1 MTGPSLPLVVG
12 LALAVLGGCGTWGV
26 DRPPAELGL
35 VSRDPGPGSGSVA
48 SAAFGQVLYR
58 YESDSNLTILLFDG
72 PADDPT
78 RVAVL
83 SMFWR
88 PRAGS
93 TPVDRTA
100 TNVVVRYLNFDPA
113 AGDDDALGV
122 YAGAGFM
129 RVYSDPAA
137 GALDGTLFDADLRLI
152 DRSETFT
159 DRLGRTALAGSFE
172 ARRDDARVTTIL
184 RRLNLRVSEAL
195 GYPRLV
201 LHPRHHDPA

>member
-1 MTGPSLPLVVG
+1 MIGRWLSLVVLAG
-12 LALAVLGGCGTWGV
+12 LAGLGGCGVFGSE
-26 DRPPAELGL
+26 RPPAELGL
-35 VSRDPGPGSGSVA
+35 VSRDPGASGGRAV
-48 SAAFGQVLYR
+48 AAFGRVLYR
-58 YESDSNLTILLFDG
+58 YESDSNLTVLLFDG
-72 PADDPT
+72 PSDDPT

-100 TNVVVRYLNFDPA
+100 TNTVVRYLDSNAA
-113 AGDDDALGV
+113 AGEDDTLGV

-137 GALDGTLFDADLRLI
+137 GELNGTLFDADLRLI
-152 DRSETFT
+152 DRSTRFE
-159 DRLGRTALAGSFE
+159 DRLGRAALAGSFT
-172 ARRDDARVTTIL
+172 AQRDDARVTTIL
-184 RRLNLRVSEAL
+184 RRLNLRVSDAL

-201 LHPRHHDPA
+201 LHSPHPDPA

>member
-1 MTGPSLPLVVG
+1 MRRFSTAGLLG
-12 LALAVLGGCGTWGV
+12 LAGCFGLAGCSTWGV

-35 VSRDPGPGSGSVA
+35 VSRDPGARGRAVA

-58 YESDSNLTILLFDG
+58 YESDSNLTVLLFDG
-72 PADDPT
+72 SSDDPT

-100 TNVVVRYLNFDPA
+100 TNTVVRYLDFDAA
-113 AGDDDALGV
+113 AGDDTLGV

-137 GALDGTLFDADLRLI
+137 GGLDGTLFDADLRLI
-152 DRSETFT
+152 DRSEAFT
-159 DRLGRTALAGSFE
+159 DRLGRTALAGSFT

-201 LHPRHHDPA
+201 LHPSYPDPA